1 MDFTGTSLYVMLIT
15 DEIRNIS
22 LGNDSRKEKLTL
34 TAEELVNVQ
43 GLLRYPTFKTTRVTG
58 IVSLEQRSYS
68 G

>member
-22 LGNDSRKEKLTL
+22 IGNDSRKEKLTL

>member
-1 MDFTGTSLYVMLIT
+1 MLIT